1 MPPLWVVLV
10 IRRLR
15 HRWRFR
21 TAQVT
26 RLRAAVY
33 AERCPRCHRA
43 CWDLQE
49 ALMIGDMRF
58 QWAACMICGRR
69 VLWLA

>member
-1 MPPLWVVLV
+1 M

-33 AERCPRCHRA
+33 VTRCPECHRTA
-43 CWDLQE
+43 WFFE
-49 ALMIGDMRF
+49 HHLMIGDQRYAMM
-58 QWAACMICGRR
+58 ACPCGERQ
-69 VLWLA
+69 LWMA